1 MIRICGVV
9 RESIVDGPGLR
20 FVLFTQGCLHHC
32 PGCHNPE
39 SHPLEGGYE
48 VTTEKVL
55 EEFGKNPLLKGLTL
69 SGGDPILQAGEL
81 VDLCRAVHAMGKDV
95 MTYTGYT
102 YEELME
108 MQKTDEGVRDL
119 LLETDT
125 LVDGRFIMAQRDL
138 TLVYKGSRNQRI
150 IDMNRTRAEGR
161 IVLDPIEEQNIRPEE
176 E

>member
-20 FVLFTQGCLHHC
+20 FVLFTQGCPHHC

-39 SHPLEGGYE
+39 SHALDGGYE
-48 VTTEKVL
+48 VTAEKVL
-55 EEFGKNPLLKGLTL
+55 EEFKKNPLLKGITL

-81 VDLCRAVHAMGKDV
+81 GGICREVHAMGKDV

-108 MQKTDEGVRDL
+108 MQKTDEGIRQL
-119 LLETDT
+119 LEETDT
-125 LVDGRFIMAQRDL
+125 LVDGRFILAQRDL
-138 TLVYKGSRNQRI
+138 TLIYKGSRNQRI
-150 IDMNRTRAEGR
+150 IDMNRTRAEGKL
-161 IVLDPIEEQNIRPEE
+161 VLDPVEEENLRPEE
-176 E
+176 